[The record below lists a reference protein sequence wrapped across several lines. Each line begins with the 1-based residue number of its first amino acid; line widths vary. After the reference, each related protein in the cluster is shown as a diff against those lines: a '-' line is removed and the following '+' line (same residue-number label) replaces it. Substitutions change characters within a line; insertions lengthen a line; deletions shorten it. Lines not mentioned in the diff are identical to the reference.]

1 MDDDD
6 DDEPIQVG
14 TLAQRE
20 KIAFLEN
27 NLDKLTKVHKQLVHD
42 NAELRCELPKM
53 EKRLKSTLE
62 RVRSLELSLKEAKEG
77 AMRDRK
83 RYQVEVERI
92 KEVVRQRNVT
102 ARRGQSQIAKPIRA
116 GHAPISSPHGGGVPI
131 NSQPVIRPDLLG
143 AP

>member
-53 EKRLKSTLE
+53 EKRLKVS
-62 RVRSLELSLKEAKEG
+62 
-77 AMRDRK
+77 
-83 RYQVEVERI
+83 
-92 KEVVRQRNVT
+92 
-102 ARRGQSQIAKPIRA
+102 
-116 GHAPISSPHGGGVPI
+116 
-131 NSQPVIRPDLLG
+131 
-143 AP
+143 